1 VQVFVPFSTAP
12 SWKTEAPFVTVQSCS
27 SGCAR
32 QPVEPSPK
40 VFALVGIEHAGALD
54 ADEVEEVG
62 PDALE
67 HAAPIAARIM

>member
-12 SWKTEAPFVTVQSCS
+12 SWKTEAPFVTVQFCS

-32 QPVEPSPK
+32 QPVEPSPS
-40 VFALVGIEHAGALD
+40 VLAPGGIEHADALD

-62 PDALE
+62 PEALE
-67 HAAPIAARIM
+67 HAAPIAARIT